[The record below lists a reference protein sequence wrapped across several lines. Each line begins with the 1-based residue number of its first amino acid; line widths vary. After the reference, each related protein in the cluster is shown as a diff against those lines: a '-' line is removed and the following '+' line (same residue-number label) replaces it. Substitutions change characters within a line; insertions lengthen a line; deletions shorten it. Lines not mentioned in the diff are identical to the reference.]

1 MPFRVQGVVSR
12 RPVRSIFFKLLKNM
26 AFFKVHGSEASAFY
40 AASPGEVKVMTPSP
54 SAAANL
60 NPNI

>member
-1 MPFRVQGVVSR
+1 
-12 RPVRSIFFKLLKNM
+12 M

>member
-1 MPFRVQGVVSR
+1 MPFQAQGVVSL
-12 RPVRSIFFKLLKNM
+12 RPVPSIFFRLWKNM

-40 AASPGEVKVMTPSP
+40 AASPGEVKVMTPFP
-54 SAAANL
+54 SAAVNL